1 MVWARAAF
9 GAGTFV
15 GDGVAFLA
23 GWMSFL
29 FTAVDAALYP
39 SMFVSYLSAGK
50 PLTLNPEPSTLNP
63 QPSTL
68 MPQPSTLS
76 PQPESLNAH

>member
-1 MVWARAAF
+1 MGTAVPENGGAMVWARAAF
-9 GAGTFV
+9 GAGTFM

-39 SMFVSYLSAGK
+39 SMFVSYLSAG
-50 PLTLNPEPSTLNP
+50 EP
-63 QPSTL
+63 
-68 MPQPSTLS
+68 
-76 PQPESLNAH
+76 